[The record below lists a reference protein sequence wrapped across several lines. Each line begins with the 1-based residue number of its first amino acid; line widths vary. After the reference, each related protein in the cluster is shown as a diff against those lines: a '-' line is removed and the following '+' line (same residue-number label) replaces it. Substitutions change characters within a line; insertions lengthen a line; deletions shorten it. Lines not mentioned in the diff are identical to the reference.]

1 MSVGS
6 FAPLPSINNHKLYIS
21 TLKDN
26 YFNQLLPYVHPYH
39 DFNKKLSHACKM
51 SNFMVKGF
59 KKLNLIKKNLEQNKE
74 MECVSEGILFMTTFY

>member
-1 MSVGS
+1 
-6 FAPLPSINNHKLYIS
+6 
-21 TLKDN
+21 
-26 YFNQLLPYVHPYH
+26 
-39 DFNKKLSHACKM
+39 M